1 MPALTVGSTAI
12 RYEVSRSGRA
22 RRLRITVRPDGV
34 RVSAPLWAST
44 GEIRAFLDLNRRW
57 IQDKVAAVERV
68 LAAHPGPRRLHD
80 GARIPYLGRLV
91 PLSIAEG
98 RMQRAQVAYREGF
111 VVSVP
116 RSLDEDEEEALVE
129 EALGRWLR
137 RQAGIEAKAIVDR
150 HGPRHGLTPSAIRI
164 KDQKQL
170 WGSCTA
176 RGAINLNWRLIFAPL
191 PVLEYVVVHEL
202 CHLRVRNHQKE
213 FWRLVA
219 EILPD
224 YGAQRRW
231 LKERGHLL
239 SLRRATF
246 G

>member
-1 MPALTVGSTAI
+1 M
-12 RYEVSRSGRA
+12 
-22 RRLRITVRPDGV
+22 
-34 RVSAPLWAST
+34 SAPPWAST
-44 GEIRAFLDLNRRW
+44 GEIKAFVDLNRAW
-57 IQDKVAAVERV
+57 IEDKVAAVERV
-68 LAAHPGPRRLHD
+68 LAAHPGSRRLRD
-80 GARIPYLGRLV
+80 GAHVPYLGRLV
-91 PLSIAEG
+91 PLSIG
-98 RMQRAQVAYREGF
+98 KGRAQRPQVAWREGF

-116 RSLDEDEEEALVE
+116 PGLDENEEEALVE
-129 EALGRWLR
+129 EALRRWLR

-150 HGPRHGLTPSAIRI
+150 HGPTHGLTPSAIRI

-176 RGAINLNWRLIFAPL
+176 RGAINLNWRLIFAPP

-219 EILPD
+219 EVLPD
-224 YGAQRRW
+224 YGPQRRW